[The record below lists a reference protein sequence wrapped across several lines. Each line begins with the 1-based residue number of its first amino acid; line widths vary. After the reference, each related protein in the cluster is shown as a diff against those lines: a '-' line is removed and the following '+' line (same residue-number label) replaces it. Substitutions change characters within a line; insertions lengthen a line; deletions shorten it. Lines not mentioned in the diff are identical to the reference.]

1 MNRWLALALLLF
13 TACLTS
19 GGKVRSGQQ
28 YATGAPKYD
37 GYFKEVHLLQLEGAN
52 WDDDKHASRR
62 PLVDAL
68 KLDPSAADVS
78 IIQATHER
86 MIGAAHEVG
95 ATKLELKEAD
105 IHVACPNESR
115 MGASTKEL
123 FRAIEAAVKA
133 ELDRAKSL
141 RTLPP
146 KVDTLTRTAHELE
159 PAVDGDFGKRSRSL
173 AAEVKD
179 ELTSSVEVLTV
190 LSNGARSTAR
200 EAEDFVADLQRA
212 VVAEPSDP
220 LPRTDGSGSPIVTSS
235 PTPKTAP
242 KPKPKPAD
250 TTPVATD
257 PAPAPAPK
265 PKPKPKPKPPD
276 EVFNP

>member
-1 MNRWLALALLLF
+1 MKRWFALVFLVFA
-13 TACLTS
+13 ACITS

-28 YATGAPKYD
+28 YATGTPKYD
-37 GYFKEVHLLQLEGAN
+37 AYFKEVHLLQLEAAN

-68 KLDPSAADVS
+68 KLDPAAADVS

-95 ATKLELKEAD
+95 ATKLELKEGD

-115 MGASTKEL
+115 MSASTKEL

-141 RTLPP
+141 RSLPP
-146 KVDTLTRTAHELE
+146 KVDTLTRSAHELE
-159 PAVDGDFGKRSRSL
+159 PSVDGDFGKRSRTL
-173 AAEVKD
+173 AAEVKE
-179 ELTSSVEVLTV
+179 ELASSVEVLTG

-220 LPRTDGSGSPIVTSS
+220 LPRTDGSGSPIVTSQPS
-235 PTPKTAP
+235 PKPAP

-250 TTPVATD
+250 TI
-257 PAPAPAPK
+257 PANPNPTPK
-265 PKPKPKPKPPD
+265 PKPKPQPPPD